1 MGALPRPT
9 VPDGPVS
16 TLFERLHDLHHE
28 AGWPSL
34 RDMARDIGC
43 SHTTISAAFSR
54 PAVPRWGLLE
64 LIVEGL
70 HGDTDEFHQLWLDAS
85 QAGRSASTAPPVAS
99 PTTATVPRQLP
110 ADVTAFTGRGAETAE
125 LDGLLRDAGAA
136 VISGTAGVGKTALA
150 VRWAHRVADKFPGG
164 QLYVNLRGYDP
175 ASPVSASAALDA
187 MLRALGVDGAAVPQD
202 QAERAARY
210 RTVVA
215 GKKVLV
221 LLDNASSVEQVRDL
235 LPGGSSCFALVTSR
249 DSMRGLVA
257 RHGAVRV
264 NLDLLAMDEALQLL
278 RTLIGTRVDDEPEPA
293 ARLAER
299 CARLPLAL
307 RIAAELATNRP
318 SLSLA
323 DLNSELDDEPGGL
336 DALTTGDDEYTAVR
350 TVFSWSRRHLSEP
363 AAELF
368 ALLGVHPGRAVDRH
382 AAAALSGTSSGVAAR
397 VLDELARAHL
407 ITEQRSGGFGMHDL
421 LRGYAAELGAELSAD
436 MRAAARDRLRQ
447 YYLGSCAAALNAV
460 YPHRPPWPTAE
471 HFDDAEAAREWLR
484 RQWRNVVALAE
495 DEPASSAIQ
504 ASRLLADYLVDRTRY
519 DAALALHELAR
530 TTAARLGDRAGE
542 GWALHNLGLI
552 DRDRGRFDVALAR
565 HTAALAAFREVGDR
579 SGEGRALQGIGTVR
593 WRVGNYQE
601 AYDALHEA
609 VAIQREI
616 GDRSD
621 EGNALYGL
629 GIASRRLG
637 RYAEAESHHRGAIE
651 LLRAANDLAGEGR
664 ATNNLGVV
672 HMYLGRYEEALAEFE
687 RSLEIHRQLD
697 SRVGVAVVHDNLG
710 STRRRMGQLDE
721 SMTEHRAAL
730 AIYLD
735 IGYRPGEGDALR
747 GIGVTLGA
755 QGRYGE
761 AARELRRAVEVGREI
776 GEVEITT
783 GALTDLGEAR
793 LAAGD
798 GAGAAENF
806 QAALE
811 LSAQT
816 GDPYYTARA
825 LAGSAAA
832 HAAAGNEAGAQER
845 WQQAY
850 ERYAEMGLPEAD
862 EVRAHL
868 T

>member
-16 TLFERLHDLHHE
+16 TLFARLHELHHE

-70 HGDTDEFHQLWLDAS
+70 NGDTDEFHQLWLAAS
-85 QAGRSASTAPPVAS
+85 QAGRSAETKPAPP
-99 PTTATVPRQLP
+99 PTAAVPRQLP

-125 LDGLLRDAGAA
+125 LDALMREAGAA

-164 QLYVNLRGYDP
+164 QLYLNLRGYDP
-175 ASPVSASAALDA
+175 ASPVSPSAALDA

-221 LLDNASSVEQVRDL
+221 LLDNASSVDQVRDL

-264 NLDLLAMDEALQLL
+264 NLDLLSVDEAIALL
-278 RTLIGTRVDDEPEPA
+278 RTLIGQRVDDEPDHA

-318 SLSLA
+318 SLRLA

-350 TVFSWSRRHLSEP
+350 TVFSWSRSHLSAP

-368 ALLGVHPGRAVDRH
+368 ALLGLHPGRDVDRH
-382 AAAALSGTSSGVAAR
+382 AAAALSGTTPGAAAR

-407 ITEQRSGGFGMHDL
+407 ITEQRSGRFGMHDL
-421 LRGYAAELGAELSAD
+421 LRGYAAELGAELDAD
-436 MRAAARDRLRQ
+436 ARSAARTRLRE
-447 YYLGSCAAALNAV
+447 YYLGSCAAAVNAV
-460 YPHRPPWPTAE
+460 YPHRPPWPSAEQFADRDTAR
-471 HFDDAEAAREWLR
+471 DWLR

-495 DEPASSAIQ
+495 DEPGESAVQ
-504 ASRLLADYLVDRTRY
+504 AARLLADYLADRTFY
-519 DAALALHELAR
+519 DAALGLHELAR
-530 TTAARLGDRAGE
+530 ATAEGHGDRAGE
-542 GWALHNLGLI
+542 GWALHNLGLV
-552 DRDRGRFDVALAR
+552 DRDLGRFEVALDK
-565 HTAALAAFREVGDR
+565 HTAALTAFREVGDR
-579 SGEGRALQGIGTVR
+579 GGEGRALHGLGTVR
-593 WRVGNYQE
+593 WRLGNYRA
-601 AYDALHEA
+601 AYDELHEA
-609 VAIQREI
+609 VAIQREV

-637 RYAEAESHHRGAIE
+637 RYAEAEAHHRAAIE

-664 ATNNLGVV
+664 ALNNLGAL
-672 HMYLGRYEEALAEFE
+672 HLYQRRNEEALAEFE
-687 RSLEIHRQLD
+687 RALEIHSHLE
-697 SRVGVAVVHDNLG
+697 SRVGQAVVHDNLG
-710 STRRRMGQLDE
+710 TARRNLGQLDE
-721 SMTEHRAAL
+721 SLTEHRAAL
-730 AIYLD
+730 EIYLD

-747 GIGVTLGA
+747 GIGATLGA
-755 QGRYGE
+755 LGRTGE

-783 GALTDLGEAR
+783 GALTDLGEIQ

-806 QAALE
+806 QAALD

-832 HAAAGNEAGAQER
+832 HAVAGDDAGARQR

-850 ERYAEMGLPEAD
+850 ELYAEMGLPEAD